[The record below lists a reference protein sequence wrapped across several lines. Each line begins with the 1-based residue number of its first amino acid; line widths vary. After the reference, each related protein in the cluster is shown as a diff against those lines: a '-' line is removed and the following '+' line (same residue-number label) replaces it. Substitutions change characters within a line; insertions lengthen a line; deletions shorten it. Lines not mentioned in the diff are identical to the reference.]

1 MNDWKSARLIYSIW
15 FNRLLRQIYRNLPLS
30 WYFKHRLKDIY
41 LGRRGAWK
49 VSTRNVSQFDRNP
62 DALPSVV
69 ASACR
74 YDPAQQWIL
83 IVGWSMLSAEED
95 NDAHPMLAI
104 LHLLQ
109 EMGFHITFVSDSG
122 GSLREEALEIQGIHL
137 LHGLDAVP
145 LHLRAE
151 GGKYHHMLLYG
162 SVTAFRHLP
171 YVRAY
176 APYSRVIYWMAGPQT
191 TVHPADPSFP
201 DDSTELHRFE
211 LFNTACADLVL
222 AASDEE
228 TNNLLAVQPETKV
241 FVLPNLTTYQN
252 SDSRAMKHWADIFAA
267 TGKPIRDCDR
277 EDNEAAPSTFPG
289 GVRHNSTPLGRVEI

>member
-1 MNDWKSARLIYSIW
+1 
-15 FNRLLRQIYRNLPLS
+15 
-30 WYFKHRLKDIY
+30 
-41 LGRRGAWK
+41 
-49 VSTRNVSQFDRNP
+49 
-62 DALPSVV
+62 
-69 ASACR
+69 
-74 YDPAQQWIL
+74 
-83 IVGWSMLSAEED
+83 MLSAEED